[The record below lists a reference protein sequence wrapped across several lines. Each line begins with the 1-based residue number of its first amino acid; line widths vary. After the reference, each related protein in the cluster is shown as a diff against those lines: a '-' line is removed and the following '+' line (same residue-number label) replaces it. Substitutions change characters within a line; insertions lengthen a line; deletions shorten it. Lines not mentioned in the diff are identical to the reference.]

1 MPTLLE
7 VPIIGTTLGYLSG
20 DMAKGPA
27 LALLLTGPSVSLPS
41 LLVLYRIIGGKKT
54 LAYAGLVIGFS
65 TIAGFIFGNF
75 F

>member
-27 LALLLTGPSVSLPS
+27 LALLLTGPTLSLPS
-41 LLVLYRIIGGKKT
+41 ILVLYRIMGGKKT
-54 LAYAGLVIGFS
+54 LAYAALA
-65 TIAGFIFGNF
+65 TLCATLAGFIFGNLF
-75 F
+75 